1 MNKKNIKDDILR
13 ALVSE
18 KIPLLPPEELYG
30 KLKYDKSKINF
41 AILEL
46 EKANQIAILKPAYKG
61 DSLKYT
67 LTQEGEIFIKNTN
80 YYEQHKKGKT
90 NSFYKIADK
99 TIAILGILTGI
110 IFGINSCSSE
120 NKNDRLIKL
129 VEQKDSI
136 INHKTSD
143 FKKIERKIDSFSYEM
158 KNLKNEFRELKS
170 ITSNPETVEKNK
182 KQ

>member
-1 MNKKNIKDDILR
+1 MKKKNIKDDILR

-18 KIPLLPPEELYG
+18 KIPVLPPEELLAKVNYE
-30 KLKYDKSKINF
+30 KSIFDF

-46 EKANQIAILKPAYKG
+46 EKANQLAILKPRTK
-61 DSLKYT
+61 DDNLKYT
-67 LTQEGEIFIKNTN
+67 LTQDGEIFIRNTS

-99 TIAILGILTGI
+99 SIAILGILTGI

-136 INHKTSD
+136 LNQRVTEYKTL
-143 FKKIERKIDSFSYEM
+143 ELKIDSVSYEM
-158 KNLKNEFRELKS
+158 KVLKEKFAKLN
-170 ITSNPETVEKNK
+170 KNK
-182 KQ
+182 TETKIGKK

>member
-1 MNKKNIKDDILR
+1 MKKKNIKDDILR

-18 KIPLLPPEELYG
+18 KIPLLPPDELYA
-30 KLKYDKSKINF
+30 KLKYDKSKIDF

-46 EKANQIAILKPAYKG
+46 EKANQIAILKPTYKG
-61 DSLKYT
+61 DTLKYT
-67 LTQEGEIFIKNTN
+67 LTQDGEIFIRNTN
-80 YYEQHKKGKT
+80 YYEQHRKGKT

-99 TIAILGILTGI
+99 IIAILGILTGI

-129 VEQKDSI
+129 VEHKDSI
-136 INHKTSD
+136 INHKTTN
-143 FKKIERKIDSFSYEM
+143 FKKLERKIDSVNYEI
-158 KNLKNEFRELKS
+158 KNLKNQFNELKS
-170 ITSNPETVEKNK
+170 VTTKPKTVQKSK

>member
-1 MNKKNIKDDILR
+1 MKKKNIKDDILR

-18 KIPLLPPEELYG
+18 KIPMLSPDELYS
-30 KLKYDKSKINF
+30 KLKYEKAKIDF

-46 EKANQIAILKPAYKG
+46 EKANQLAILKPRTK
-61 DSLKYT
+61 DDTLKYT
-67 LTQEGEIFIKNTN
+67 LTQDGEIFIRNTN
-80 YYEQHKKGKT
+80 YYEQQKKGKT
-90 NSFYKIADK
+90 NNFYKIADK

-136 INHKTSD
+136 INHKATD
-143 FKKIERKIDSFSYEM
+143 FKNLERKIDSVSYEI
-158 KNLKNEFRELKS
+158 KKLKNQFNEFNNVKTKPNTVQKS
-170 ITSNPETVEKNK
+170 K

>member
-18 KIPLLPPEELYG
+18 KIPLLPPDELYG
-30 KLKYDKSKINF
+30 KLKYEKSKIDF

-46 EKANQIAILKPAYKG
+46 EKANQIAILKPACKG
-61 DSLKYT
+61 DTLKYT
-67 LTQEGEIFIKNTN
+67 LTQDGEIFIRNTT
-80 YYEQHKKGKT
+80 YYEQYKKGKT

-99 TIAILGILTGI
+99 AIAILGILTGI

-129 VEQKDSI
+129 VEKKDSI
-136 INHKTSD
+136 INHKTAD
-143 FKKIERKIDSFSYEM
+143 FNKLERKIDSFNYEL
-158 KNLKNEFRELKS
+158 KNLKDEFIELKS
-170 ITSNPETVEKNK
+170 ITTNSEPVQKNK